1 MTDKKYADR
10 QIYRV
15 LIDAPIETVWS
26 ELVKRTAPRPFF
38 WDSSWDTPDMTPG
51 QPYRMLAK
59 DDKTVAVIGEFLEL
73 QPPHLLSHTFRLTSN
88 DDAPSKVTYTLKET
102 PDGVEFCLITENIVA
117 GSKSEKSMDQG
128 AKFIVGNFKAYVE
141 TGRVTFAAR
150 MQLALFAV
158 MAPMAPKFMHK
169 DNWPLTG
176 KDA

>member
-1 MTDKKYADR
+1 MTDAKYADR

-26 ELVKRTAPRPFF
+26 ELVKRAAPRPFF

-51 QPYRMLAK
+51 QPFRMLAK
-59 DDKTVAVIGEFLEL
+59 DDKTVAVVGEFLEME
-73 QPPHLLSHTFRLTSN
+73 PPRLLSHTFRLTAN

-102 PDGVEFCLITENIVA
+102 AKGVEFCLITENIVA

-128 AKFIVGNFKAYVE
+128 AKFIVENFKAFIE
-141 TGRVTFAAR
+141 TGHVTFGAR
-150 MQLALFAV
+150 MQLALFAL
-158 MAPMAPKFMHK
+158 MAPIAPKLMHK
-169 DNWPLTG
+169 DNWPLTR